1 MREKILIFISDK
13 KPWFYLLANV
23 SMGIIL
29 AIIVFLVNGGILPF
43 RAYLPEFLFT
53 GTDLAETIL
62 SVLAGAWLSVT
73 TFTFSITMVVL
84 TTYSSHY
91 SPRIVEN
98 FLQNKT
104 TMRVLGT
111 FIGGFIYN
119 ISMLFFLN
127 KSFVSDQVISSTVG
141 ILYAFWC
148 IIQFVIFIFSVANAI
163 QAQNLIAGLY
173 DEAEGSIDDYLK
185 KEQPKRTDEVDV
197 EDASEGHKMVADS
210 SGHLAAVSKEEIL
223 NTLGEGEYKL
233 VVEKRTGDFIHKGD
247 VLAILYGRV
256 LTEEEE
262 KELAAFFPLEK
273 KRYTVLD
280 YRYGI
285 QKLVD
290 IVVRAL
296 SPGINDPNTAISAIH
311 SLGMLMG
318 SLSKIDGNYDV
329 ISEKLYVKNHPFS
342 EDIFSIYSQ
351 IVTYAKED
359 LNVMIALMRALEG
372 AAAVSSEGNLKH
384 LDKMHKYVC
393 EIAMEQLSHP
403 VDREIMEQKRGNG
416 LNVR

>member
-1 MREKILIFISDK
+1 
-13 KPWFYLLANV
+13 
-23 SMGIIL
+23 
-29 AIIVFLVNGGILPF
+29 
-43 RAYLPEFLFT
+43 
-53 GTDLAETIL
+53 
-62 SVLAGAWLSVT
+62 
-73 TFTFSITMVVL
+73 
-84 TTYSSHY
+84 
-91 SPRIVEN
+91 
-98 FLQNKT
+98 
-104 TMRVLGT
+104 
-111 FIGGFIYN
+111 
-119 ISMLFFLN
+119 
-127 KSFVSDQVISSTVG
+127 
-141 ILYAFWC
+141 
-148 IIQFVIFIFSVANAI
+148 
-163 QAQNLIAGLY
+163 LIAGLY

-197 EDASEGHKMVADS
+197 EDANGGHKMIAGS

-223 NTLGEGEYKL
+223 DTLGEGEYKL

-247 VLAILYGRV
+247 VLAILYGRG

-262 KELAAFFPLEK
+262 KKLAAFFPLEK

-372 AAAVSSEGNLKH
+372 AAAVSSEGNLEH
-384 LDKMHKYVC
+384 LDKMHKYVY

-403 VDREIMEQKRGNG
+403 VDRQIMEQRRGNG
-416 LNVR
+416 LNAG